1 LAVRVRA
8 RLNLSEGRSFGFT
21 VGIAFLVFAGVFLW
35 RDHRLPGI
43 VSAVSGGVLI
53 LMGFFAPHALGPVKR
68 VWMRLA
74 HLISKVTT
82 PVFMGIVYLT
92 VVTPTGLIMRM
103 IGKNPLRKSG
113 RERSWWR
120 ETDGVGR
127 PEDMRRQF

>member
-1 LAVRVRA
+1 
-8 RLNLSEGRSFGFT
+8 
-21 VGIAFLVFAGVFLW
+21 
-35 RDHRLPGI
+35 
-43 VSAVSGGVLI
+43 
-53 LMGFFAPHALGPVKR
+53 MGFFAPHALGPVKR

>member
-1 LAVRVRA
+1 MAVRVRA
-8 RLNLSEGRSFGFT
+8 GLNRSEGRSFGFT
-21 VGIAFLVFAGVFLW
+21 VGLAFLVVASVLLW

-43 VSAVSGGVLI
+43 VAAASGGVLI
-53 LMGFFAPHALGPVKR
+53 LMGLVAPDALGPVKR

-82 PVFMGIVYLT
+82 PVFMGIVYLL

-103 IGKNPLRKSG
+103 VGKNPLRRSR

-120 ETDGVGR
+120 ETDGVGHR
-127 PEDMRRQF
+127 EDMRRQF